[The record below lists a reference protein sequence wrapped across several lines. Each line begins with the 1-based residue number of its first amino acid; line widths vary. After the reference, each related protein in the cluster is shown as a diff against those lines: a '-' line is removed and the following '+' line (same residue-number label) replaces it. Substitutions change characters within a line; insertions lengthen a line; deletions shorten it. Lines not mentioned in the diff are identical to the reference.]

1 MSPKKRSKVAA
12 TTTAKKPEETI
23 TLSTGSTVTRVSEAK
38 GMRIRFNEADVPV
51 VEFLGEPWTGK
62 DIRLVITSIP
72 RAYRFHKLTERRQG
86 VTK

>member
-23 TLSTGSTVTRVSEAK
+23 TLSTGSTTRVSEAK